1 MKEVIYGLREGCQSM
16 WPQIGDK
23 YLFSSG
29 VHFRYRTSLRSAWGK
44 NFDSNIGDLSSGV
57 QQGGGSGQG
66 GQMVGSA
73 MAVRNGKAIL
83 VIGINLVF
91 GKFIV
96 LK

>member
-1 MKEVIYGLREGCQSM
+1 MRG
-16 WPQIGDK
+16 
-23 YLFSSG
+23 
-29 VHFRYRTSLRSAWGK
+29 GK
-44 NFDSNIGDLSSGV
+44 NFYSNIGDLSSGV

-66 GQMVGSA
+66 GQMGVSA
-73 MAVRNGKAIL
+73 LAVRNGKAIL